1 MHQTISKVKFS
12 TKYLLLLTQQM

>member
-1 MHQTISKVKFS
+1 MHHTISKVKFS

>member
-1 MHQTISKVKFS
+1 MHHTISTVKFS